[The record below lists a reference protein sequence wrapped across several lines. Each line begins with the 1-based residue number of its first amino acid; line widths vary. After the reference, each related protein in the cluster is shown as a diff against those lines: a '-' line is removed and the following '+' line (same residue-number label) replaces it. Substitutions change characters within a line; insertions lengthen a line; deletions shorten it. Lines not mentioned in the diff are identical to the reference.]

1 MKSLFQRLFFT
12 TLLACCSTTM
22 AADATKPR
30 VLFETNQ
37 GRILLELDAKA
48 APVTVEN
55 FLGYVK
61 SGFYDGTIFHRVI
74 PGFVIQGG
82 GFSQDYAKKPTQAPI
97 KNEAKNGLKN
107 DRGTISMARTMDP
120 NSGTSQFF
128 INLVNNDGLNPGG
141 FDPFGYAVF
150 GKVIEGMETVD
161 KIAKVKTG
169 SGGPFPAEVPQTMM
183 VINKAS
189 VVEADK
195 K

>member
-1 MKSLFQRLFFT
+1 MKSLFQRLLLSG
-12 TLLACCSTTM
+12 LLACCSAAT
-22 AADATKPR
+22 AADATKPQ

-61 SGFYDGTIFHRVI
+61 AGFYDGTIFHRVI

-82 GFSQDYAKKPTQAPI
+82 GFGQDYAKKPTRAPI

-128 INLVNNDGLNPGG
+128 INLVDNQGLNPGG
-141 FDPFGYAVF
+141 FDPYGYAVF
-150 GKVIEGMETVD
+150 GKVIEGMDAVD

-169 SGGPFPAEVPQTMM
+169 SGGPFPAEVPQSPMIIT
-183 VINKAS
+183 KAT
-189 VVEADK
+189 VVGAAK
-195 K
+195 

>member
-1 MKSLFQRLFFT
+1 MKSLFQRLFLT
-12 TLLACCSTTM
+12 GLLAFCSAAT
-22 AADATKPR
+22 AADATKPQ

-37 GRILLELDAKA
+37 GRILLELDTKA

-61 SGFYDGTIFHRVI
+61 AGFYDGTIFHRVI

-82 GFSQDYAKKPTQAPI
+82 GFSQDYAQKPTRAPI

-128 INLVNNDGLNPGG
+128 INLVDNQGLNPGG
-141 FDPFGYAVF
+141 FDPYGYAVF

-169 SGGPFPAEVPQTMM
+169 SGGPFPAEVPQSPMIIT
-183 VINKAS
+183 KAT
-189 VVEADK
+189 VVGTVK
-195 K
+195 

>member
-1 MKSLFQRLFFT
+1 MKSLFRRLFLT
-12 TLLACCSTTM
+12 SLLAFCSAAT
-22 AADATKPR
+22 AADATQPR

-48 APVTVEN
+48 APITVEN

-61 SGFYDGTIFHRVI
+61 AGFYDGTIFHRVI
-74 PGFVIQGG
+74 QGFVIQGG
-82 GFSQDYAKKPTQAPI
+82 GFSQDYAKKATRSPI
-97 KNEAKNGLKN
+97 KNEAKNGLTN

-128 INLVNNDGLNPGG
+128 INLVDNQGLNPGG
-141 FDPFGYAVF
+141 FDPYGYAVF

-183 VINKAS
+183 MITKAT
-189 VVEADK
+189 VVGAAK
-195 K
+195 

>member
-1 MKSLFQRLFFT
+1 MKSLFQRLFLT
-12 TLLACCSTTM
+12 GLLAFCSAAM
-22 AADATKPR
+22 ATDATKPQ

-61 SGFYDGTIFHRVI
+61 AGFYDGTIFHRVI
-74 PGFVIQGG
+74 QGFVIQGG
-82 GFSQDYAKKPTQAPI
+82 GFSQDYTKKPTRAPI

-128 INLVNNDGLNPGG
+128 INLVDNQGLNPGG
-141 FDPFGYAVF
+141 FDPYGYAVF

-169 SGGPFPAEVPQTMM
+169 SGGPFPAEVPQSPMIIT
-183 VINKAS
+183 KAT
-189 VVEADK
+189 VVGTTK
-195 K
+195 

>member
-1 MKSLFQRLFFT
+1 MKSLFQRLFLT
-12 TLLACCSTTM
+12 GLLAFCSTAM
-22 AADATKPR
+22 AADATQPQ

-61 SGFYDGTIFHRVI
+61 AGFYDGTIFHRVI

-82 GFSQDYAKKPTQAPI
+82 GFSQDYTKKPTRDPI

-107 DRGTISMARTMDP
+107 ARGTISMARTMDP

-128 INLVNNDGLNPGG
+128 INLVDNAGLNPGG
-141 FDPFGYAVF
+141 FDPYGYAVF
-150 GKVIEGMETVD
+150 GKVIEGMDTVD

-169 SGGPFPAEVPQTMM
+169 SGGPFPAEVPQAMM
-183 VINKAS
+183 IITKAT
-189 VVEADK
+189 VVGAK

>member
-1 MKSLFQRLFFT
+1 MKSLFQRLFLT
-12 TLLACCSTTM
+12 SLLAFCSAAT
-22 AADATKPR
+22 AADATKPQ

-48 APVTVEN
+48 APITVEN

-61 SGFYDGTIFHRVI
+61 AGFYDGTIFHRVI
-74 PGFVIQGG
+74 QGFVIQGG
-82 GFSQDYAKKPTQAPI
+82 GFSQDYAKKATRAPI

-128 INLVNNDGLNPGG
+128 INLVDNQGLNPGG
-141 FDPFGYAVF
+141 FDPYGYAVF

-183 VINKAS
+183 MITKAT
-189 VVEADK
+189 VVGAAK
-195 K
+195 